1 MTTTNTRIM
10 HGESALVTRYGQM
23 LGKSIDKAWKTT
35 RTPEALREASARK
48 TLLIQEG
55 VASIAEAMA
64 AMHELLCKACVHLA
78 ISDTPRDLHSL
89 YVSWLIA
96 SDLKSAI
103 STSNLK
109 VGNLRG
115 AALTKSIFN
124 DVATQ
129 VKIEIKQKVEPNGNH
144 SIEDVDQLMDEWFYF
159 VFSKSIGQAPSYRST
174 SSFGKEN
181 CLRIVYDAHELMI
194 DGKAQKP
201 LYQPKPFV
209 ELSENAKAWLE
220 LMAPEN
226 LTNKYKKKWIND

>member
-1 MTTTNTRIM
+1 MATTDTRIM
-10 HGESALVTRYGQM
+10 HAESALVTRYGQL
-23 LGKSIDKAWKTT
+23 LGKSIDKAWKSL

-48 TLLIQEG
+48 TLLIQGGVSG
-55 VASIAEAMA
+55 VAEVMG
-64 AMHELLCKACVHLA
+64 AMHELLCKACAHLA

-109 VGNLRG
+109 IGDLRG

-129 VKIEIKQKVEPNGNH
+129 IKIEIKQKVEPNGNY
-144 SIEDVDQLMDEWFYF
+144 SVEDADQLMDEWFYF
-159 VFSKSIGQAPSYRST
+159 VFSKSIGLAPADKST

-181 CLRIVYDAHELMI
+181 CLRIVYDARELMI
-194 DGKAQKP
+194 DGKVQKP

-209 ELSENAKAWLE
+209 ELSENAQAWLAV
-220 LMAPEN
+220 LSPEF
-226 LTNKYKKKWIND
+226 LVNKYKMKGM